1 MSNIYT
7 HISLTNLR
15 RECGD
20 LDELLISAK
29 DIEFNEL
36 LGEGIFLFVKNLKYC
51 LFYTYVAINILKF
64 SAPYS

>member
-7 HISLTNLR
+7 HISLTTLR
-15 RECGD
+15 RECGN

-36 LGEGIFLFVKNLKYC
+36 LGEGILICQKSQ
-51 LFYTYVAINILKF
+51 ILLVF
-64 SAPYS
+64 IHSYI